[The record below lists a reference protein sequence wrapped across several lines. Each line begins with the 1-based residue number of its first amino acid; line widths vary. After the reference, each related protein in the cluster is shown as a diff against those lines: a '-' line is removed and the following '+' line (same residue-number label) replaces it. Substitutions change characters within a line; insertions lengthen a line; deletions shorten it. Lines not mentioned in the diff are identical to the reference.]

1 MAAPSHK
8 AVVSITNVE
17 PTILLMNKYG
27 REFSGM
33 VRTDVTEKVT
43 PFVARVI
50 SAKAASSIR
59 QGPAV
64 AGTFKPV
71 RDRLPA
77 VRGFGATRVA
87 STRVQAGH
95 IGFGANWGG
104 GARPRTRQFG
114 PWTGGGVNDRFIYSS
129 IDANKAEIDEL
140 WQQALDRCYKAW
152 NRG

>member
-17 PTILLMNKYG
+17 PTILLMEHYG
-27 REFSGM
+27 REFSRM
-33 VRTDVTEKVT
+33 VRDDVSTNVA
-43 PFVARVI
+43 PFVARII
-50 SAKAASSIR
+50 SSRAATSVR

-64 AGTFKPV
+64 AGTFRVV
-71 RDRLPA
+71 RDRFPA

-87 STRVQAGH
+87 STKVQAGF

-114 PWTGGGVNDRFIYSS
+114 AWTGGGIH
-129 IDANKAEIDEL
+129 
-140 WQQALDRCYKAW
+140 
-152 NRG
+152 